1 MRLRHWKAL
10 GILCAVIA
18 VTAGI
23 VAFPTDT
30 AEAARNGL
38 LLCAQVII
46 PSLFPFFVLSGV
58 VIETGLVHWIGRALE
73 GVMRP
78 IFRVNGAGATAL
90 ALGVIGGYPVG
101 ATCAI
106 SLYEKRLCTK
116 TEAERLLGFCNNSG
130 PGFILGAVG
139 IGIFLDMR
147 VGILLYVIHIL
158 ACLLTGFLFRFYR
171 YGDRPGALRG
181 SSQIPA
187 RPFPAA
193 FAAAVKSGLQSS
205 LNICAFIVFFA
216 ILIRMMSLFH
226 IFPALAS
233 LLAPLTGLSADFL
246 CQVLNGMLEVTT
258 GLSSLTA
265 TGGSLLLHIIA
276 AAFLLGWAGI
286 SIHCQVLSFIGDSDL
301 SLKPY
306 FLGKLIHGVFSALL
320 AALALRMD
328 WLQNT
333 VLAFAPVS
341 AVKAPSAIVSSGIIS
356 AAMGAFFLLAI
367 FLFVIFTE
375 ISKKDWKKRVK

>member
-147 VGILLYVIHIL
+147 VGILLYGIHIL

-181 SSQIPA
+181 KLTDTGAPLSSRLCRRCQIRPA
-187 RPFPAA
+187 IQLEHLCIYR
-193 FAAAVKSGLQSS
+193 
-205 LNICAFIVFFA
+205 VFCNFDPHDE
-216 ILIRMMSLFH
+216 LIPY
-226 IFPALAS
+226 FPALAS

-276 AAFLLGWAGI
+276 AAFSFGLGGHI
-286 SIHCQVLSFIGDSDL
+286 DPLPG
-301 SLKPY
+301 
-306 FLGKLIHGVFSALL
+306 ALL
-320 AALALRMD
+320 YRRQRLIPQTLFSWKADTRRIFRSFSGAGSAYGLAAKH
-328 WLQNT
+328 
-333 VLAFAPVS
+333 S
-341 AVKAPSAIVSSGIIS
+341 ARLCSSLGCKSSVRHCFIWNHQC
-356 AAMGAFFLLAI
+356 GNGRFFSVGNFFI
-367 FLFVIFTE
+367 CDFYRNF
-375 ISKKDWKKRVK
+375 